1 VVFEPRLTATKN
13 CNILAGLLATVSN
26 SAQLPS
32 YIYPLL
38 ILTVKI
44 FSFIFTDLFVMGV
57 KLCLIYSGKNTG

>member
-1 VVFEPRLTATKN
+1 VVFKPRLTAPKN

-26 SAQLPS
+26 SVQLPS

-44 FSFIFTDLFVMGV
+44 FSVIGIYRFVCYG
-57 KLCLIYSGKNTG
+57 CET